1 MSRFKVV
8 ITDTDW
14 PDHELEEAEFCA
26 SGMSVDLVHLD
37 ARRPEQIMPHAAD
50 ADALMVQFAPVNREV
65 IASLRRCRVISRYGI
80 GVDMI
85 DVQAATERGIMVA
98 NVPDYCIEEVST
110 ATLAFLLCLNR
121 RVIPQDRAVRAGSWA
136 YPPQEALPVRLSRQV
151 LGIVGLGQI
160 GRAVAVKALALQLRV
175 LAYDPYI
182 DVSRVATLPVALV
195 GLEELLRTSDYV
207 TLHCPLT
214 EETRHLIGAAELAM
228 MKPTAYL
235 INMSRGPVVDQNA
248 LYEAL
253 ARHRIA
259 GAALD
264 VLAQEPPS
272 PDEPLLRLDNVI
284 LSPHSASLSD
294 ESVQEL
300 RRETARSVVDVLKGG
315 YPRSVI
321 NSRALGL
328 NACARER

>member
-8 ITDTDW
+8 ITDSDW
-14 PDHELEEAEFCA
+14 PDHELEEAEFRA
-26 SGMSVDLVHLD
+26 SGLDVDLVHLD
-37 ARRPEQIMPHAAD
+37 ARRSGDMLPCVAD

-65 IASLRRCRVISRYGI
+65 IQRLRRCRVISRYGI
-80 GVDMI
+80 GVDMV
-85 DVQAATERGIMVA
+85 DVKAATERGIMVA

-121 RVIPQDRAVRAGSWA
+121 RVILQDRAVRAGSWA
-136 YPPQEALPVRLSRQV
+136 YPPREALPVRLSSQL

-175 LAYDPYI
+175 QAYDPYV
-182 DVSRVATLPVALV
+182 DESRLGTLPVTLV
-195 GLEELLRTSDYV
+195 GFEELLRTSDYV

-214 EETRHLIGAAELAM
+214 DETRHLIGAAELAM

-235 INMSRGPVVDQNA
+235 INMSRGPVVDQSA
-248 LYEAL
+248 LCEAL
-253 ARHRIA
+253 ARRTIA

-284 LSPHSASLSD
+284 FSPHSASLSD
-294 ESVQEL
+294 ESVQQL
-300 RRETARSVVDVLKGG
+300 RRQAARNVVDALKGDRPRSVV
-315 YPRSVI
+315 
-321 NSRALGL
+321 NAAALGFGAGGL
-328 NACARER
+328 RQ